1 MPLSSLLVANRGEI
15 AVRIIR
21 AAADLGL
28 RTVAIHSEDD
38 ALALHTRQADEARA
52 LVGAGALPY
61 LDIDQVVAAAVEAGC
76 DAVHP
81 GYGFLAEN
89 AEFAR
94 RCAKAGLTFVG
105 PDVESLEAFGDKIRA
120 RAIAAEH
127 DVPVIP
133 GTSGITGLDEARAF
147 FEALPEGAAM
157 MIKAVAG
164 GGGRGTRAVM
174 TIDGLDD
181 AYARCE
187 SEARLSF
194 GNGDLYVERLI
205 PRARHIEVQ
214 ILGDG
219 TGAVSHFGEREC
231 SIQRRYQ
238 KIVEIAPAPNLPAG
252 LRQRIIQAAVRMASA
267 VNYRSLGTFEFLVDA
282 NDVTDGADFFFIE
295 TNARLQVEHTVTEEV
310 TGVDLVQAQIRVAG
324 GSTLA
329 ELHLEQD
336 AIPTARGYA
345 IQARVNMETM
355 MPDGQTRPSGG
366 TLGAFDPPHGPG
378 VRVDTFGYSG
388 YKTSP
393 RFDSLLAKVI
403 AHSSSPDFADA
414 INRTYRALAEFRIE
428 GVSTN
433 IPFLQNLLKHPDF
446 EGGATYTTFVD
457 DHIADLAT
465 TEVEHPR
472 RYAEAAIP
480 VAPAAA
486 APTTEA
492 ATGLAGAQIDTSDP
506 LAVLAFGQAE
516 RDRRAAEQ
524 AAEEAA
530 TPTVTGPDG
539 TAPVLS
545 PIQGTVISVLV
556 SAGDAV
562 RKGQTVLIMEAMK
575 MEHEIAA
582 DLSGI
587 VRKVDVAEGDIIV
600 EGRPLLFIEEADVQG
615 EDVEQAEEI
624 DLDEIRPDLQRIL
637 DRLDTTYDHSR
648 EWAVERRR
656 ARGQRTTRENIAQLL
671 DDDEPF
677 LEWGQLVLA
686 AQSRRRTLEDLIEK
700 TSADGMV
707 TGVGIVNGD
716 QFDEPHSSVAV
727 IAYDYTVL
735 AGTQGSR
742 NHRKTDRMLKVAKWG
757 KMPLVFFAEGGGGRP
772 GDTDEPSGG
781 PHEQGTF
788 SALARLSG
796 LVPLIGITSGR
807 CFAGNTALL
816 GICDII
822 IATANST
829 IGMGGPAM
837 IEGGNLGIFTP
848 EEVGPMSFQVPNG
861 VVDIAVE
868 DEVEAVE
875 VAKRYLSYFQ
885 GRTKTWESADQRILR
900 RLIPENRLR
909 IYDIREVIKTMMD
922 TDSVLELRPK
932 FGLAMVTAFA
942 RIEGRPIGIIA
953 NNPAH
958 IGGAIDADA
967 GDKAARFMQI
977 CDAFDIPI
985 LFLSD
990 TPGIMVGPEAEKE
1003 ALVRHA
1009 NRMLVTGAN
1018 MTIPFFTIVLRKGYG
1033 IGAIAMGGG
1042 YYKEPLFMVAWPTGE
1057 FGGMGLEGQVKLGFR
1072 NELAAI
1078 EDPEERVAE
1087 YNRLVDEAYERGGAL
1102 NVATTFGIDQ
1112 VIDPAESRT
1121 WVAGI
1126 LRAMRPPP
1134 PREGKKRPNIDA
1146 W

>member
-1 MPLSSLLVANRGEI
+1 MNASGLLVANRGEI

-21 AAADLGL
+21 AAQDLGI
-28 RTVAIHSEDD
+28 RAVAIHSEDD
-38 ALALHTRQADEARA
+38 ANALHVRKADEARP
-52 LVGAGALPY
+52 LSGRGAAPY
-61 LDIDQVVAAAVEAGC
+61 LDIDQVVEAALRAEC

-94 RCAKAGLTFVG
+94 RCGEAGLTFVG
-105 PDVESLEAFGDKIRA
+105 PDVLTLEAFGDKVRA

-127 DVPVIP
+127 GVPVLP
-133 GTSGITGLDEARAF
+133 GTSTATTLDDARRF
-147 FEALPEGAAM
+147 YEELPAGSAM

-164 GGGRGTRAVM
+164 GGGRGTRPV
-174 TIDGLDD
+174 TDSSRLDEL
-181 AYARCE
+181 YARCE

-194 GNGDLYVERLI
+194 GNGALYVERLI

-219 TGAVSHFGEREC
+219 TGAVTHFREREC

-238 KIVEIAPAPNLPAG
+238 KIVEIAPAPHLPAG
-252 LRQRIIQAAVRMASA
+252 LRQRIIQAAVRMATGL
-267 VNYRSLGTFEFLVDA
+267 NYRSLGTFEFLVDA
-282 NDVTDGADFFFIE
+282 TQVRDDGEFFFIE
-295 TNARLQVEHTVTEEV
+295 TNARLQVEHTVTEEAM
-310 TGVDLVQAQIRVAG
+310 GIDLVQAQLRVADG
-324 GSTLA
+324 ATLA

-336 AIPTARGYA
+336 AVLPPRGYA
-345 IQARVNMETM
+345 IQTRVNMETM
-355 MPDGQTRPSGG
+355 TSDGQVRPSGG
-366 TLGAFDPPHGPG
+366 VLAAFDPPHGPG
-378 VRVDTFGYSG
+378 VRVDTFGYAG
-388 YKTSP
+388 YRTSP
-393 RFDSLLAKVI
+393 SFDSLLAKVI
-403 AHSSSPDFADA
+403 VHSPSSSFEDA
-414 INRTYRALAEFRIE
+414 VTRAYRTLSEFRID

-433 IPFLQNLLKHPDF
+433 IPFLQNLLRHPDF
-446 EGGATYTTFVD
+446 LSGNTYTTFVD
-457 DHIADLAT
+457 DHIAELARAD
-465 TEVEHPR
+465 EVHPR
-472 RYAEAAIP
+472 RFFDLETAHADE
-480 VAPAAA
+480 AA
-486 APTTEA
+486 APPS
-492 ATGLAGAQIDTSDP
+492 GLAGAQIDRSDP
-506 LAVLAFGQAE
+506 LAVLTFGQAE
-516 RDRRAAEQ
+516 RDKLDASRSAGGGSDT
-524 AAEEAA
+524 AA
-530 TPTVTGPDG
+530 TAGPDG
-539 TAPVLS
+539 TVALRS
-545 PIQGTVISVLV
+545 PIQGTVVSVLV
-556 SAGDAV
+556 GPGDVV
-562 RKGQTVLIMEAMK
+562 RRGQTLLIMEAMK

-582 DLSGI
+582 DRSGV
-587 VRKVDVAEGDIIV
+587 VREITVEPGDIVV
-600 EGRPLLFIEEADVQG
+600 EGRPLLFIEEAEVGG
-615 EDVEQAEEI
+615 EALADEEMV

-648 EWAVERRR
+648 QWAVERRR

-671 DDDEPF
+671 DDDQPF

-716 QFDEPHSSVAV
+716 LFDEPHSSVAV

-742 NHRKTDRMLKVAKWG
+742 NHRKTDRMLKVAGWG
-757 KMPLVFFAEGGGGRP
+757 RMPLVFFAEGGGGRP
-772 GDTDEPSGG
+772 GDTDEPTGG
-781 PHEQGTF
+781 PHEQGSF

-796 LVPLIGITSGR
+796 LVPLVGITSGR

-816 GICDII
+816 GICDVI

-885 GRTKTWESADQRILR
+885 GRRRTWETHDQRLLR
-900 RLIPENRLR
+900 RIVPEHRLR
-909 IYDIREVIKTMMD
+909 IYDIRKVIETIAD
-922 TDSVLELRPK
+922 IDSVLELRPQ

-942 RIEGRPIGIIA
+942 RIEGRPIGIVA

-990 TPGIMVGPEAEKE
+990 TPGIMVGPEAEKG

-1009 NRMLVTGAN
+1009 NRMLVAGPNLTV
-1018 MTIPFFTIVLRKGYG
+1018 PFFTIVLRKGYG

-1042 YYKEPLFMVAWPTGE
+1042 YYKEPLFLVSWPTGE

-1078 EDPEERVAE
+1078 EDPEERLKE
-1087 YNRLVDEAYERGGAL
+1087 YERLVAEAYERGGAL
-1102 NVATTFGIDQ
+1102 NVATSFGIDQ

-1121 WVAGI
+1121 WVANI
-1126 LRAMRPPP
+1126 LRAMRPPA
-1134 PREGKKRPNIDA
+1134 PREGKKRPYIDT

>member
-1 MPLSSLLVANRGEI
+1 MTLSSLLIANRGEI

-21 AAADLGL
+21 AAADLGI

-38 ALALHTRQADEARA
+38 ATALHTRHADAVVA
-52 LVGAGALPY
+52 LDGAGAPPY
-61 LDIDQVVAAAVEAGC
+61 LDISQVVQAAVDAGAE
-76 DAVHP
+76 AVHP

-89 AEFAR
+89 AAFAR
-94 RCAKAGLTFVG
+94 ACAEAGIVFVG
-105 PDVESLEAFGDKIRA
+105 PEVETLEAFGDKVRA
-120 RAIAAEH
+120 RQIAAEH
-127 DVPVIP
+127 DVPVLP
-133 GTSGITGLDEARAF
+133 GTAGVTSLDEARAF
-147 FEALPEGAAM
+147 FESLPDGAAM

-164 GGGRGTRAVM
+164 GGGRGTRAVLSA
-174 TIDGLDD
+174 DELDD
-181 AYARCE
+181 AFARCE
-187 SEARLSF
+187 SEARLAF
-194 GNGDLYVERLI
+194 GNGDLYVERLVA
-205 PRARHIEVQ
+205 RARHIEVQ

-238 KIVEIAPAPNLPAG
+238 KIVEIAPAPALAAG

-267 VNYRSLGTFEFLVDA
+267 VDYRSLGTYEFLVDA
-282 NDVTDGADFFFIE
+282 DDVSDGAEFFFIE

-310 TGVDLVQAQIRVAG
+310 TGVDLVQAQLRIAG
-324 GSTLA
+324 GATLS

-336 AIPTARGYA
+336 AVPAARGYA

-355 MPDGQTRPSGG
+355 SEDGQTRPSGG
-366 TLGAFDPPHGPG
+366 TLSAFDPPHGPG
-378 VRVDTFGYSG
+378 VRVDTFGYAG
-388 YKTSP
+388 YETSP

-403 AHSSSPDFADA
+403 GHSASPEFADA
-414 INRTYRALAEFRIE
+414 VSRTYRALAEFRVE

-433 IPFLQNLLKHPDF
+433 IPFLQNLLRHPDF
-446 EGGATYTTFVD
+446 RAGATYTTFVD
-457 DHIADLAT
+457 DHIADLAKPGA
-465 TEVEHPR
+465 HPQR
-472 RYAEAAIP
+472 FVDAATPAPAPAE
-480 VAPAAA
+480 APAASA
-486 APTTEA
+486 DA
-492 ATGLAGAQIDTSDP
+492 GLAGAQIDTSDP
-506 LAVLAFGQAE
+506 LAVLAFGQEE
-516 RDRRAAEQ
+516 RDRRDAEQ
-524 AAEEAA
+524 RGGEEAA
-530 TPTVTGPDG
+530 PAATGPNG
-539 TAPVLS
+539 TVAQLS
-545 PIQGTVISVLV
+545 PMQGTVFSLLV
-556 SAGDAV
+556 AEGDAV
-562 RKGQTVLIMEAMK
+562 RRGQTLLIMEAMK

-582 DLSGI
+582 DFSGI
-587 VRKVDVAEGDIIV
+587 VRRIDVSEGDIIV
-600 EGRPLLFIEEADVQG
+600 EGRPLLFIEEAEVG
-615 EDVEQAEEI
+615 GGDVEAEVEV

-648 EWAVERRR
+648 QWAVERRR
-656 ARGQRTTRENIAQLL
+656 ARGQRTTRENIGQLL
-671 DDDEPF
+671 DDGEPF
-677 LEWGQLVLA
+677 LEWGQLALA
-686 AQSRRRTLEDLIEK
+686 AQLRRRTLEDLIEK

-716 QFDEPHSSVAV
+716 QFDEPESSVAV

-742 NHRKTDRMLKVAKWG
+742 NHRKTDRMLKVAQWG
-757 KMPLVFFAEGGGGRP
+757 RMPLIFFAEGGGGRP
-772 GDTDEPSGG
+772 GDTDEPTGG

-788 SALARLSG
+788 SAMARLSG
-796 LVPLIGITSGR
+796 LVPMIGITSGR

-816 GICDII
+816 GVCDVI

-875 VAKRYLSYFQ
+875 VAKQYLSYFQ
-885 GRTKTWESADQRILR
+885 GRTKTWETHDQRKLR
-900 RLIPENRLR
+900 RIVPENRLR
-909 IYDIREVIKTMMD
+909 MYDVRQVIETIAD
-922 TDSVLELRPK
+922 VDSVLELRPK

-942 RIEGRPIGIIA
+942 RIEGRPIGIVA

-1009 NRMLVTGAN
+1009 NRMLVAGPN
-1018 MTIPFFTIVLRKGYG
+1018 LSVPIFTIVLRKGYG

-1042 YYKEPLFMVAWPTGE
+1042 YYKEPLFLVSWPTGE

-1078 EDPEERVAE
+1078 EDPEERVKE
-1087 YNRLVDEAYERGGAL
+1087 YERLVDEAYERGGAL

-1121 WVAGI
+1121 WVANI

-1134 PREGKKRPNIDA
+1134 PREGKKRPYIDT

>member
-1 MPLSSLLVANRGEI
+1 MPLTSLLIANRGEI
-15 AVRIIR
+15 AVRVIR

-28 RTVAIHSEDD
+28 RTVAIYSEDD
-38 ALALHTRQADEARA
+38 ALSLHTRKADEARP
-52 LVGAGALPY
+52 LSGKGAIPY
-61 LDIDQVVAAAVEAGC
+61 LDIDQVVAAAVDSGC
-76 DAVHP
+76 DSVHP

-94 RCAKAGLTFVG
+94 RCAEAGLTFVG

-127 DVPVIP
+127 DVPILP
-133 GTSGITGLDEARAF
+133 GTSSTTTLEQARAF
-147 FEALPEGAAM
+147 YDELPDGASL

-164 GGGRGTRAVM
+164 GGGRGARAV
-174 TIDGLDD
+174 TDPAQLDD
-181 AYARCE
+181 LYARCE

-194 GNGDLYVERLI
+194 GNGDLYVERYI
-205 PRARHIEVQ
+205 ARARHIEVQ

-231 SIQRRYQ
+231 SIQRRFQ

-267 VNYRSLGTFEFLVDA
+267 INYRSLGTFEFLVDA
-282 NDVTDGADFFFIE
+282 TEVSDSADFFFIE

-310 TGVDLVQAQIRVAG
+310 TGIDLVQAQIKVAG

-329 ELHLEQD
+329 NLHLEQD
-336 AIPTARGYA
+336 AIPHARGYA

-355 MPDGQTRPSGG
+355 TAEGQVRPSGG
-366 TLGAFDPPHGPG
+366 LITAFEPPNGPG
-378 VRVDTFGYSG
+378 IRVDTFGYAG

-393 RFDSLLAKVI
+393 SFDSLLAKVI
-403 AHSSSPDFADA
+403 THSTSPNFEDA
-414 INRTYRALAEFRIE
+414 VSRTYRALSEFRVE
-428 GVSTN
+428 GLSTN
-433 IPFLQNLLKHPDF
+433 IPFIQNLLHHPDF
-446 EGGATYTTFVD
+446 VAGRTYTTFVD
-457 DHIADLAT
+457 DHTAELAAT
-465 TEVEHPR
+465 DAHPQR
-472 RYAEAAIP
+472 FFTPALAP
-480 VAPAAA
+480 VVA
-486 APTTEA
+486 APTPEA
-492 ATGLAGAQIDTSDP
+492 ATGLAGAQIDMSDP
-506 LAVLAFGQAE
+506 LAVLSFGQAE

-524 AAEEAA
+524 AAEEVAA
-530 TPTVTGPDG
+530 PTVTGPDG
-539 TAPVLS
+539 TTPVLS
-545 PIQGTVISVLV
+545 PLQGTVVNILV
-556 SAGDAV
+556 TEGDAV
-562 RKGQTVLIMEAMK
+562 RKGQTILIMEAMK

-582 DLSGI
+582 DHSGI
-587 VRKVDVAEGDIIV
+587 VRKIDVAAGDILV
-600 EGRPLLFIEEADVQG
+600 EGHPLLFIEESDVQG
-615 EDVEQAEEI
+615 EDIEEEAAI

-677 LEWGQLVLA
+677 LEWGQLALA
-686 AQSRRRTLEDLIEK
+686 AQSRRRSLEDLIEK

-875 VAKRYLSYFQ
+875 VAKKYLSYFQ

-909 IYDIREVIKTMMD
+909 IYDIREVIKTMTD

-1042 YYKEPLFMVAWPTGE
+1042 YYKEPLFMVSWPTGE

-1078 EDPEERVAE
+1078 EDPAERLAE
-1087 YNRLVDEAYERGGAL
+1087 YTRLVDEAYERGGAL

-1134 PREGKKRPNIDA
+1134 PPEGKKRPHNDA
-1146 W
+1146 G

>member
-1 MPLSSLLVANRGEI
+1 MALSSLLIANRGEI

-21 AAADLGL
+21 AAADIGI

-52 LVGAGALPY
+52 LTGSGAPPY
-61 LDIDQVVAAAVEAGC
+61 LDIDQVVAAAVDSGC

-94 RCAKAGLTFVG
+94 RCVEAGLTFVG
-105 PDVESLEAFGDKIRA
+105 PDVDILEAFGDKVQA
-120 RAIAAEH
+120 RTIAAEH
-127 DVPVIP
+127 DVPVLP
-133 GTSGITGLDEARAF
+133 GTSEVTSLEEARAF
-147 FEALPEGAAM
+147 FAALPAGGAM

-164 GGGRGTRAVM
+164 GGGRGTRAVVSA
-174 TIDGLDD
+174 DQLDE
-181 AYARCE
+181 AYKRCE

-194 GNGDLYVERLI
+194 GNGDLYVERLV

-238 KIVEIAPAPNLPAG
+238 KIVEIAPAPSLAAG

-267 VNYRSLGTFEFLVDA
+267 VNYRSLGTFEFLIDA
-282 NDVTDGADFFFIE
+282 NDATDGAEFFFIE

-310 TGVDLVQAQIRVAG
+310 TGVDLVQAQLRVAG

-329 ELHLEQD
+329 DLHLEQD
-336 AIPTARGYA
+336 AVPAARGYA

-355 MPDGQTRPSGG
+355 MPDGATRPSGG
-366 TLGAFDPPHGPG
+366 TLDSFDPPHGPG
-378 VRVDTFGYSG
+378 VRVDTFGYTG
-388 YKTSP
+388 YRTSP

-403 AHSSSPDFADA
+403 AHSASPDFADT
-414 INRTYRALAEFRIE
+414 INRTYRALAEFRID

-446 EGGATYTTFVD
+446 EDGTTYTTFVD

-465 TEVEHPR
+465 SAIEHPR
-472 RYAEAAIP
+472 RYAEPA
-480 VAPAAA
+480 VAVAAA
-486 APTTEA
+486 EASTPEA
-492 ATGLAGAQIDTSDP
+492 AAGLAGAQIDASDP
-506 LAVLAFGQAE
+506 LAVLSFGQAE
-516 RDRRAAEQ
+516 RDKLDATRSTEEKAAPL
-524 AAEEAA
+524 A
-530 TPTVTGPDG
+530 TGPDG
-539 TAPVLS
+539 TTPLIAPM
-545 PIQGTVISVLV
+545 QGTVIGILV
-556 SAGDAV
+556 SEGDAV
-562 RKGQTVLIMEAMK
+562 RQGQTVLIMEAMK

-587 VRKVDVAEGDIIV
+587 VRKIDVAEGDIIV
-600 EGRPLLFIEEADVQG
+600 EGRPLIFVEEADVQG
-615 EDVEQAEEI
+615 DDVHEEKEI

-909 IYDIREVIKTMMD
+909 IYDIREVIKTMTD
-922 TDSVLELRPK
+922 TDSVLELRPR

-953 NNPAH
+953 NNPSH

-1018 MTIPFFTIVLRKGYG
+1018 MTVPFFTIVLRKGYG

-1042 YYKEPLFMVAWPTGE
+1042 YYKEPLFLVSWPTGE

-1078 EDPEERVAE
+1078 EDPEERVKE
-1087 YNRLVDEAYERGGAL
+1087 YERLVDEAYERGSAL
-1102 NVATTFGIDQ
+1102 SVATTYGIDQ